1 MQLIRQQEDIQRYKA
16 QIRTL
21 QGELAIVNQECR
33 LLGKRPSPAD
43 PEETE
48 YLQEAVAREIKK
60 RRRQSICNDAP
71 VTLQER
77 RKTDHASIASVLR
90 EHKDLLVPWTTV
102 MAAALKDKMP

>member
-1 MQLIRQQEDIQRYKA
+1 MRQDKEIQALKD
-16 QIRTL
+16 
-21 QGELAIVNQECR
+21 ELAIQKQELR

-60 RRRQSICNDAP
+60 RRRQSIGNDAP
-71 VTLQER
+71 VMLQER
-77 RKTDHASIASVLR
+77 RKTDHVNIASVLR

-102 MAAALKDKMP
+102 MAAALKDKMPQPF